1 MHTEDVHVHEHLR
14 TLYIRSVHTSSCTM
28 SLCTYTSVL
37 GVYLSTYRSVDKGGA
52 PAHTWLHM
60 PFSRPSTVPS
70 IRFRPPHRIPPGT
83 STMCKTCVSGKH
95 RLLFLGLPF
104 LKSLILL
111 FCQLFVGHLG
121 LVNGKWGAG
130 AGARPRL
137 WKHKEEFLGTA
148 RGCAYKEAHVNL
160 PPASTAR
167 TSVPT
172 GSSWTSSLT
181 SSESGFRHEN

>member
-1 MHTEDVHVHEHLR
+1 MCAHIFLHYV
-14 TLYIRSVHTSSCTM
+14 TLCK
-28 SLCTYTSVL
+28 YTSVL
-37 GVYLSTYRSVDKGGA
+37 GVSLSTYRSVDKEGA
-52 PAHTWLHM
+52 PAHTRLHM
-60 PFSRPSTVPS
+60 PFSRPSTVSS

-83 STMCKTCVSGKH
+83 STMCKTCVSGKC

-111 FCQLFVGHLG
+111 FCQLSVGHLG

-137 WKHKEEFLGTA
+137 WKHKGEFLGTA
-148 RGCAYKEAHVNL
+148 RGCAYREAHVNL

-172 GSSWTSSLT
+172 G
-181 SSESGFRHEN
+181 